1 MQNSTGQ
8 EEVEFVAEPK
18 LEITAAID
26 QDNLSNNKTYNAEK
40 PFQCEFCARVYEKV
54 KQLKKHQYRC
64 IQKPKVLRKCEEIYG
79 STHLYELV
87 IENNKSNPQCFICE
101 KVFSDK
107 WALTNHVKFV
117 HEKKKNF
124 ECLICKKRF
133 GTNALKERHIKQ
145 VHEKQK
151 RFECQFC
158 KKKFPQAQNLDG
170 HIKGVHERLK
180 PYKCDTCGNNFTQSS
195 SLSLHYKIIHR
206 QNKINNIPDQ
216 GSIS

>member
-1 MQNSTGQ
+1 MKNLPAEIMQNLTGQ
-8 EEVEFVAEPK
+8 EEVKFVVEPK

-107 WALTNHVKFV
+107 WVLTNHVKFV
-117 HEKKKNF
+117 HEKKKNY
-124 ECLICKKRF
+124 EIRF
-133 GTNALKERHIKQ
+133 
-145 VHEKQK
+145 
-151 RFECQFC
+151 
-158 KKKFPQAQNLDG
+158 
-170 HIKGVHERLK
+170 
-180 PYKCDTCGNNFTQSS
+180 
-195 SLSLHYKIIHR
+195 SLSRKHLPRPVVSNVTK
-206 QNKINNIPDQ
+206 KINFEKEIN
-216 GSIS
+216 